1 MRIEVAGCS
10 HVGMK
15 RNHNEDAFLVLSDEH
30 LYCVADGMGGHAS
43 GEIASRIAIEELEDF
58 YRRSSKDADLTWPF
72 KMDRGRNYEENR
84 LSTAIKLANARIYEA
99 ASSEA
104 NYRGMGTTVVSLHFA
119 DDGVYIGHVGDS
131 RAYCLRDGALRQMTE
146 DHSLL
151 NDYLKAKKLT
161 AEEIDAFPH
170 KNVIVRALGM
180 KDTVQV
186 DIEHF
191 QPNDGDVFLLCSD
204 GLSGMV
210 HDDALMATVTA
221 SEDLQAT
228 CGQLIDMANAAG
240 GNDNITCILVRYF
253 KS

>member
-15 RNHNEDAFLVLSDEH
+15 RNHNEDAFLVLADEH

-84 LSTAIKLANARIYEA
+84 LATAIKLANARIYEA
-99 ASSEA
+99 ASTEA
-104 NYRGMGTTVVSLHFA
+104 NYRGMGTTIVSLHFSE
-119 DDGVYIGHVGDS
+119 DGVYIGHVGDS
-131 RAYCLRDGALRQMTE
+131 RAYCLREGALRQMTE

-191 QPNDGDVFLLCSD
+191 EANDGDVFLLCSD

-210 HDDALMATVTA
+210 HDDALMAAVTA

-228 CGQLIDMANAAG
+228 CTQLIELANAAG

-253 KS
+253 KK